1 MDTVRVKKLEEKE
14 ALLRDTFAD
23 ALLCLERNSEVSMEH
38 IRLVKALAQ
47 VWLASRE
54 LVECEKRMPPSTVA
68 VKLKE

>member
-1 MDTVRVKKLEEKE
+1 MDTMRIRKLEEKE
-14 ALLRDTFAD
+14 ELLRDTFAD
-23 ALLCLERNSEVSMEH
+23 ALLCLERNSEVSIDH

-54 LVECEKRMPPSTVA
+54 LVECERKKHLSSAA